1 MTDDAVA
8 AELLDE
14 LYGVPPERFTARRK
28 ELVTEARKRG
38 DTDAAAAISAA
49 RRPTMAAWALNSL
62 VRNDPTARTRLAAH
76 ADALREAHAAMDGPR
91 IRELTVVQ
99 RKLIGELALAAF
111 SAVGMTDPTGGLRD
125 DVTDTLQAVIA
136 DPDVASRFGYLTK
149 AERWSGFGD
158 FGAVS
163 EVLTSTRRAAAAPA
177 PAAEVPAEEPEPEVD
192 LTPLRAEV
200 EAARAAHAAAV
211 DVVAERKAAVATAR
225 RRYEQLLEKLAAVQR
240 ELDSAAGELDD
251 GERTAETAAVRLDEA
266 SAALR
271 AAKRVGSGTG
281 DDA

>member
-111 SAVGMTDPTGGLRD
+111 SAVGMADPTGGLRD

-136 DPDVASRFGYLTK
+136 DPDVASRFGRLTK

-163 EVLTSTRRAAAAPA
+163 EVLTSARRAAAAPA

-192 LTPLRAEV
+192 LTPLRDEV

-211 DVVAERKAAVATAR
+211 DVVADRKAAVATAR
-225 RRYEQLLEKLAAVQR
+225 RRYEQLLEKLAAAQR

-251 GERTAETAAVRLDEA
+251 CERTAKAAAVRLDEA
-266 SAALR
+266 RAALR
-271 AAKRVGSGTG
+271 AAKRVGSGTS